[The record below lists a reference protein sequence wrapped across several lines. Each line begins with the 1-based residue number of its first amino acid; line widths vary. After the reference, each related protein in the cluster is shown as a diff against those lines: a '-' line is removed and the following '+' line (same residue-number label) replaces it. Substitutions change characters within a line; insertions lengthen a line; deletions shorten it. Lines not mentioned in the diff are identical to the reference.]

1 MTGTMFGERLLEA
14 IGSES
19 VHAFSKRAGVSDSTL
34 RGYLKGNMPAADTAL
49 TIADAANVNLEWLVS
64 GRGPKDRKIPEISVN
79 GRSIDIRGRVMDD
92 FAFIQR
98 LDVHASAGSGAIT
111 ITEDAIELLAFQS
124 DWLKSR
130 HINPTSARV
139 LTAKGDSME
148 PTIRDGDIL
157 LVDTSITSVRDNA
170 IYIVVY
176 GGHVLVKR
184 VNLRRNGSL
193 VLISDNDRHA
203 PEEVP
208 ESEVLDLH
216 IAGRVMWFGRSI

>member
-1 MTGTMFGERLLEA
+1 MTEIGFGERLLIA

-49 TIADAANVNLEWLVS
+49 IISDAADVNLEWLIS
-64 GRGPKDRKIPEISVN
+64 GRGHKDRIQPAEPIKGHSV
-79 GRSIDIRGRVMDD
+79 DIRGRIMDD
-92 FAFIQR
+92 ITFIQR
-98 LDVHASAGSGAIT
+98 LDVRASAGSGAVAVN
-111 ITEDAIELLAFQS
+111 EDAIELLAFHS
-124 DWLKSR
+124 EWLKSR
-130 HINPTSARV
+130 HINPSFAKV

-157 LVDTSITSVRDNA
+157 LVDTSIISVRDNA

-176 GGHVLVKR
+176 NGNVLVKR
-184 VNLRRNGSL
+184 VNLKRDGSL
-193 VLISDNDRHA
+193 VLISDNERHESEFV
-203 PEEVP
+203 PLDEVP
-208 ESEVLDLH
+208 DIH